1 MRAPL
6 ALLAAILVAGSFG
19 CGEDNSKRQDP
30 LETVRA
36 FYEATLQG
44 DPRGACRLLTPTAKP
59 LLTVEQP
66 PPPCEDAIGQINRA
80 LTGRER
86 DDMTSGL
93 DAEGAIRVTRHDSTA
108 DVDLASRDSSAAG
121 IHLERVEGKWRI
133 EGIEPGAVDGGRQ
146 PARPRASGGSSAHSR
161 TKCELPR

>member
-1 MRAPL
+1 M
-6 ALLAAILVAGSFG
+6 
-19 CGEDNSKRQDP
+19 
-30 LETVRA
+30 
-36 FYEATLQG
+36 
-44 DPRGACRLLTPTAKP
+44 
-59 LLTVEQP
+59 TVEQP
-66 PPPCEDAIGQINRA
+66 PPPCEDAIGQVNRA

-133 EGIEPGAVDGGRQ
+133 EGIDPGAVDGGQ
-146 PARPRASGGSSAHSR
+146 PTGEAASIRRFQRPFAL

>member
-1 MRAPL
+1 MRAPV
-6 ALLAAILVAGSFG
+6 ASAILVAGSFG
-19 CGEDNSKRQDP
+19 CGEDNSERQDP

-36 FYEATLQG
+36 FYEATLEG
-44 DPRGACRLLTPTAKP
+44 DPRGACRLLTPTAKT

-133 EGIEPGAVDGGRQ
+133 EGIEPGAVDGGQ
-146 PARPRASGGSSAHSR
+146 PTGDAARIKRFQRHSR
-161 TKCELPR
+161 